1 MTKDWTNVR
10 QTVPTFYSHNWTTLV
25 AWIIPLLLMFLIC
38 SEKNAAGQTFGSSK
52 WQFDG
57 QKVGGNQNSSR
68 QKPAKRPSSFPA
80 RQTSFSSGSPLG
92 PGRPS
97 AGGPLRPLGENFAGN
112 KPNNG
117 KLFRPARV
125 IAMVAGQP
133 IFEADL
139 LLQINEIIE
148 TRAADAPDS
157 IKKQMLEKGI
167 RELLPRMLEQK
178 MMYHQAISGL
188 PDPSKIGEIK
198 EDLYKQMDTKQL
210 PTILKQY
217 QVNNLSQLDA
227 RLRSL
232 GSSWRAMKEQL
243 AEQEIAK
250 FGVTSMINVDK
261 EIGHSQLWNQYV
273 KDRKDYQIEEQVR
286 FEQLMVSFAKTPNRD
301 EAWNRIA
308 KMGDEVVYGARFI
321 DVAKKNSDGFYASK
335 GGQYSWTKRTDLTNK
350 VLVKKIFSSP
360 VGKLGDI
367 FETDQGSHIIRVI
380 ERQEKGF
387 VPFEEAQEKIREKI
401 LAERQSK
408 AIKKV
413 IKEIKSK
420 VPYKILVEGVKF

>member
-10 QTVPTFYSHNWTTLV
+10 HIVPTFHSHNWTTIV
-25 AWIIPLLLMFLIC
+25 AWVLPLLLMALIC
-38 SEKNAAGQTFGSSK
+38 SEKNSYGQPVQSSNWQLDGSNRTEGNRSTGFQTSK
-52 WQFDG
+52 
-57 QKVGGNQNSSR
+57 NQSNGFSN
-68 QKPAKRPSSFPA
+68 
-80 RQTSFSSGSPLG
+80 RQTSFSTQPTESS
-92 PGRPS
+92 S
-97 AGGPLRPLGENFAGN
+97 SE
-112 KPNNG
+112 NG

-125 IAMVAGQP
+125 IALVAGQP

-157 IKKQMLEKGI
+157 IKKQMIEKGI
-167 RELLPRMLEQK
+167 RELLPRILEQK
-178 MMYHQAISGL
+178 MMYHQAISAL
-188 PDPSKIGEIK
+188 PDPSRIESIK

-210 PTILKQY
+210 PTILKKY

-232 GSSWRAMKEQL
+232 GSSWRAMKEQV

-250 FGVTSMINVDK
+250 FGVTSMISVDQ
-261 EIGHSQLWNQYV
+261 EIGHSQLWKRYV
-273 KDRKDYQIEEQVR
+273 KDRSEYKIEEQVR
-286 FEQLMVSFAKTPNRD
+286 FEQLMISFSKTPNRD
-301 EAWNRIA
+301 EAWSRIA

-321 DVAKKNSDGFYASK
+321 DVAKKQSDGFFASK
-335 GGQYSWTKRTDLTNK
+335 GGQYGWTKRNDLTNK
-350 VLVKKIFSSP
+350 TLVKKIFSSP

-367 FETDQGSHIIRVI
+367 FESNQGFHIIRVI
-380 ERQEKGF
+380 ERQDAGF

-401 LAERQSK
+401 LTERQSD

-413 IKEIKSK
+413 IKQIKSK
-420 VPYKILVEGVKF
+420 VPYEILVEGVKF